1 MADSKSI
8 LAKIAGRIAE
18 KARAEIASRAKIAIE
33 AIRARTPAPEP
44 APQPARP
51 QVKAPAPQPVK
62 AQPKPAR
69 VEPQPTRVEPQ
80 PARVEPQAE
89 PQAGPQAGPQPSE
102 AAPQAPAK
110 PPKPQRGKKG
120 PKISK
125 AVSPALSEEPEGP
138 DGPDEIEPL
147 PKPGKPPA
155 PPLDEEVRVQ
165 ATEDGIADALER
177 LRSAQRATAALV
189 KQLEAL
195 GMGEAARA
203 VVGLVE
209 ERRKEAPPAE
219 PKIPIFPIQAPV
231 DLLPPAPDAP
241 PAPGQAPTPPK
252 PAEPTPRSKRK
263 EDSPRLQ
270 GSKFYVGISNRK
282 DAFRVLWDEWQRA
295 GIGQLRATAGAGE
308 EDRAGRARGLVLNP
322 EDLKY
327 LPKAEVVVPGRDG
340 SLLVPMHIIVDEDA
354 FNKLL
359 DQWGIGDRITIEV
372 EGMYRADGPVVTHN
386 TWYAGDE

>member
-18 KARAEIASRAKIAIE
+18 RARAEIASRAKTAIE
-33 AIRARTPAPEP
+33 AIRARNPAPEP

-69 VEPQPTRVEPQ
+69 VEPQPARVEPQPARVEPQ

-89 PQAGPQAGPQPSE
+89 PQPSKT
-102 AAPQAPAK
+102 APQAPAK
-110 PPKPQRGKKG
+110 PAKPQRGKKG

-125 AVSPALSEEPEGP
+125 TVRPAAPEGP
-138 DGPDEIEPL
+138 EEPDAPDEIEPL
-147 PKPGKPPA
+147 PKPGKPPD
-155 PPLDEEVRVQ
+155 PPLDEDFRVQ

-189 KQLEAL
+189 KQLESL

-209 ERRKEAPPAE
+209 ERREEAPPAE

-231 DLLPPAPDAP
+231 DLLPPAPGAP

-252 PAEPTPRSKRK
+252 PAEPASRSKRK

-270 GSKFYVGISNRK
+270 GSKFYVGISSRK

-308 EDRAGRARGLVLNP
+308 EDRTGRARGLVLNP